1 MFTAFSA
8 ALARWEQWS
17 EGSLPSFPGCYMQ
30 VFTTVPAA
38 LAAGNNRWER
48 GHLALVE
55 GGTPSF
61 PGCYMQA

>member
-1 MFTAFSA
+1 
-8 ALARWEQWS
+8 
-17 EGSLPSFPGCYMQ
+17 MQ

-38 LAAGNNRWER
+38 LAAGNKRWER